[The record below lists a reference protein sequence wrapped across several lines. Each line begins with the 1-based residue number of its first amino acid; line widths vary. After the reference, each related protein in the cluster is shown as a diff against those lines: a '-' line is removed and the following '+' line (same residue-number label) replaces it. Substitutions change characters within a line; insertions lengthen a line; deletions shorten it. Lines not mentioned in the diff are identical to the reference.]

1 MSMHDNV
8 SSKKWCSSLEY
19 TAAARTLVAEF
30 LSHPASTVESGLG
43 KTCNFVR
50 FMISNCPSAVVAS
63 GGGGG
68 GAESGDIGLPSTTI
82 CIAGVVAAV
91 NSMVYCSG
99 VTNVDRSARPSAASA
114 YALLASLSFA
124 KTSPICSQ
132 TLSPVSFEME
142 TCPLGWC

>member
-19 TAAARTLVAEF
+19 TTAARALVAEF
-30 LSHPASTVESGLG
+30 LSHPASAVESGLG
-43 KTCNFVR
+43 NTCNFIW
-50 FMISNCPSAVVAS
+50 FMISDRPSAVVTD

-68 GAESGDIGLPSTTI
+68 ETASSGISLPGTTI
-82 CIAGVVAAV
+82 CIAGVVAVV

-114 YALLASLSFA
+114 YALLASLSCENLTYFL
-124 KTSPICSQ
+124 TD
-132 TLSPVSFEME
+132 F
-142 TCPLGWC
+142 